1 MIAFLEGE
9 LYEKRPEYVILKVGG
24 VGYQTFIPLS
34 TFYQLPEPPALVSLQ
49 VYTHVQTDTLQLY
62 GFATQDE
69 KHTFIKLLAIPRIGP
84 KLALGI
90 LSGISP
96 QDLARALDEGDLKRL
111 AAIPGLGRKSAE
123 RLVVEL
129 KGKLKP
135 ATDHLASVR
144 PPRLPLGRCPFR
156 PHQPGLLPPHG
167 RRRPP
172 PGPHPRKTPHPGR
185 HPPPQPGPPGGAV
198 KIEPKVFN
206 PVRKVV

>member
-1 MIAFLEGE
+1 MIAYLEGE

-34 TFYQLPEPPALVSLQ
+34 TFYQLPEPPAHVALQ
-49 VYTHVQTDTLQLY
+49 VYTQVQTDTLQLY

-69 KHTFIKLLAIPRIGP
+69 KQTFIQLLAIPRVGP

-96 QDLARALDEGDLKRL
+96 QDLAQALAENDIKRL
-111 AAIPGLGRKSAE
+111 SAIPGLGRKSAE

-135 ATDHLASVR
+135 TALHPTPAAAGPQGSIWDDALSALVNLGYSR
-144 PPRLPLGRCPFR
+144 AMAEEALRLVHTREKPLTLEDILRHSLGRLSS
-156 PHQPGLLPPHG
+156 Q
-167 RRRPP
+167 
-172 PGPHPRKTPHPGR
+172 
-185 HPPPQPGPPGGAV
+185 
-198 KIEPKVFN
+198 
-206 PVRKVV
+206 

>member
-1 MIAFLEGE
+1 MIAYLEGE
-9 LYEKRPEYVILKVGG
+9 LHEKHSDYVILKVGG

-34 TFYQLPEPPALVSLQ
+34 TFYQLPEPPAPVALQ

-69 KHTFIKLLAIPRIGP
+69 KQTFIKLLGIPRIGP

-96 QDLARALDEGDLKRL
+96 QDLARALADNDIKRL

-129 KGKLKP
+129 KGKLTP
-135 ATDHLASVR
+135 ASS
-144 PPRLPLGRCPFR
+144 
-156 PHQPGLLPPHG
+156 LLPPAAS
-167 RRRPP
+167 
-172 PGPHPRKTPHPGR
+172 PRSSLWDDALSALINLGYSRALAEDALRLVQAHEKPLTLEEILR
-185 HPPPQPGPPGGAV
+185 HSLSRLAAQ
-198 KIEPKVFN
+198 
-206 PVRKVV
+206 

>member
-1 MIAFLEGE
+1 MIAYLEGE
-9 LYEKRPEYVILKVGG
+9 LHEKRPEYVILKVGG

-34 TFYQLPEPPALVSLQ
+34 TFYQLPEPPARVTLQ

-62 GFATQDE
+62 GFASQDE
-69 KHTFIKLLAIPRIGP
+69 KQTFIKLIAIPRIGP

-96 QDLARALDEGDLKRL
+96 QDLAQALAEGDLKRL

-135 ATDHLASVR
+135 AIDHLAPVGPQGSLWDDALSALINLGYSR
-144 PPRLPLGRCPFR
+144 PTAEHALRLVHTHEKPLT
-156 PHQPGLLPPHG
+156 LEDIL
-167 RRRPP
+167 
-172 PGPHPRKTPHPGR
+172 R
-185 HPPPQPGPPGGAV
+185 HSLARLAGQ
-198 KIEPKVFN
+198 
-206 PVRKVV
+206 

>member
-1 MIAFLEGE
+1 MIAYLEGE

-24 VGYQTFIPLS
+24 VGYRTFIPLS
-34 TFYQLPEPPALVSLQ
+34 TFYQLPEPPDQVTLH

-69 KHTFIKLLAIPRIGP
+69 KQTFIKLLAIPRVGP

-96 QDLARALDEGDLKRL
+96 QDLAQALMEGDIKRL
-111 AAIPGLGRKSAE
+111 SAIPGLGRKSAE

-135 ATDHLASVR
+135 AGPLPSASAGPQGSIWDDALSALINLGYSRGMAEEALRSVHSQEKPLTLEDILRLSLARLAS
-144 PPRLPLGRCPFR
+144 
-156 PHQPGLLPPHG
+156 Q
-167 RRRPP
+167 
-172 PGPHPRKTPHPGR
+172 
-185 HPPPQPGPPGGAV
+185 
-198 KIEPKVFN
+198 
-206 PVRKVV
+206 

>member
-9 LYEKRPEYVILKVGG
+9 LYEKRPEYVILKVAG

-34 TFYQLPEPPALVSLQ
+34 TFYQLPEPPVQVALY

-69 KHTFIKLLAIPRIGP
+69 KQTFIKLLAIPRVGP

-96 QDLARALDEGDLKRL
+96 QDLAQALAKNDIKRL
-111 AAIPGLGRKSAE
+111 SAIPGLGRKSAE

-129 KGKLKP
+129 KGKLTP
-135 ATDHLASVR
+135 AGPHLPSAAAGPQGSIWDDALSALINLGYSRALAEEALRLVHTQERPLTLEDILRHSLSRLAS
-144 PPRLPLGRCPFR
+144 
-156 PHQPGLLPPHG
+156 Q
-167 RRRPP
+167 
-172 PGPHPRKTPHPGR
+172 
-185 HPPPQPGPPGGAV
+185 
-198 KIEPKVFN
+198 
-206 PVRKVV
+206 

>member
-1 MIAFLEGE
+1 MIALLEGE
-9 LYEKRPEYVILKVGG
+9 LYEKRPEYVIIKVGG

-69 KHTFIKLLAIPRIGP
+69 KYTFVKLLAIPRIGP

-96 QDLARALDEGDLKRL
+96 QDLARALAEGDLKRL

-129 KGKLKP
+129 RGKLAPTDTQSISTTAGPQGSLWDDALSALINLGYSRPTAEHALRLVHTHEKP
-135 ATDHLASVR
+135 LTLEDILRLSLA
-144 PPRLPLGRCPFR
+144 RLAA
-156 PHQPGLLPPHG
+156 Q
-167 RRRPP
+167 
-172 PGPHPRKTPHPGR
+172 
-185 HPPPQPGPPGGAV
+185 
-198 KIEPKVFN
+198 
-206 PVRKVV
+206 

>member
-9 LYEKRPEYVILKVGG
+9 LYEKRPEYIILKVGG

-49 VYTHVQTDTLQLY
+49 VYTHVQTDTLLLY

-96 QDLARALDEGDLKRL
+96 QDLARALEEGDLKRL

-135 ATDHLASVR
+135 GTDQLASHYAG
-144 PPRLPLGRCPFR
+144 PQGSLWDDALSALINLGYSR
-156 PHQPGLLPPHG
+156 PHAEEALRLVHTREKPLTLEDILRLSLSRLASQ
-167 RRRPP
+167 
-172 PGPHPRKTPHPGR
+172 
-185 HPPPQPGPPGGAV
+185 
-198 KIEPKVFN
+198 
-206 PVRKVV
+206 

>member
-9 LYEKRPEYVILKVGG
+9 LHEKRPEYVILRVGG

-34 TFYQLPEPPALVSLQ
+34 TFYQLPEPPAVVSLQ

-69 KHTFIKLLAIPRIGP
+69 KQTFIKLIAIPRIGP

-96 QDLARALDEGDLKRL
+96 QDLARALAESDFKRL
-111 AAIPGLGRKSAE
+111 TAIPGLGRKSAE

-135 ATDHLASVR
+135 ATDHLAPVGPQGSLWDDALSALINLGYSR
-144 PPRLPLGRCPFR
+144 PMAEEALRLVHSQEKPLT
-156 PHQPGLLPPHG
+156 LEDIL
-167 RRRPP
+167 
-172 PGPHPRKTPHPGR
+172 R
-185 HPPPQPGPPGGAV
+185 HSLTRLAAQ
-198 KIEPKVFN
+198 
-206 PVRKVV
+206 

>member
-1 MIAFLEGE
+1 MIALLEGE
-9 LYEKRPEYVILKVGG
+9 LYEKRPEYVIIKVGG

-69 KHTFIKLLAIPRIGP
+69 KQTFVKLLGIPRVGP

-96 QDLARALDEGDLKRL
+96 LDLAQALAENDIKRL
-111 AAIPGLGRKSAE
+111 SAIPGLGRKSAE

-129 KGKLKP
+129 KGKLLPASLHPTPAAAGPQGSIWDDALSVLINLGYSRPMAEEALRSVHAQEKP
-135 ATDHLASVR
+135 LTLEDILRHSLGRLAS
-144 PPRLPLGRCPFR
+144 
-156 PHQPGLLPPHG
+156 Q
-167 RRRPP
+167 
-172 PGPHPRKTPHPGR
+172 
-185 HPPPQPGPPGGAV
+185 
-198 KIEPKVFN
+198 
-206 PVRKVV
+206 